1 MMAAEQYRRLSDF
14 FAPLENVDY
23 DDAKKNELS
32 LHADVADQFHEEH
45 PEDARSLLEDIKS
58 QGDVKESKWDNA
70 QSKISDMEMCTEQ
83 IADRMIRHLK
93 RFDTIIT

>member
-14 FAPLENVDY
+14 FAPLESVDY
-23 DDAKKNELS
+23 DDAKRKELS

-45 PEDARSLLEDIKS
+45 PGKAKSLLEDIKS
-58 QGDVKESKWDNA
+58 QGDVKESKWDEA
-70 QSKISDMEMCTEQ
+70 RAKISNMDMCTEQ
-83 IADRMIRHLK
+83 IADRMIRHLR